1 MQLFLFSCLVLKQR
15 FNPQVYD
22 EFVVRGNTAVLKCHL
37 PPFVKEYVVVDS
49 WIRNDDHIMK
59 MTENKGKVLFFVMLI
74 NIIY

>member
-1 MQLFLFSCLVLKQR
+1 MPLFVSLVLKQR

-59 MTENKGKVLFFVMLI
+59 MTENKGNISFFLMFIYI
-74 NIIY
+74 NN